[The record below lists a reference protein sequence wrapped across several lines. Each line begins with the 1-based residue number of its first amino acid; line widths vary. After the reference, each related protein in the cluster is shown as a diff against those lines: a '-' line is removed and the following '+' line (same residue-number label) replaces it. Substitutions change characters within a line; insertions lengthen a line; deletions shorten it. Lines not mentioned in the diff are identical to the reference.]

1 MVKEPASKLPK
12 LFEIDCI
19 SKNVCFGVLSILH
32 LIFVGWQ
39 WLANKGYLWCCK
51 SVEIA
56 LRGQADVQSD
66 FLKRDVS
73 LFPTESCQGGLTQPG
88 RVVSSGQ
95 PVSTLTEQS
104 SSPGISQEDFSGM

>member
-1 MVKEPASKLPK
+1 M
-12 LFEIDCI
+12 
-19 SKNVCFGVLSILH
+19 
-32 LIFVGWQ
+32 
-39 WLANKGYLWCCK
+39 
-51 SVEIA
+51 EIA

-73 LFPTESCQGGLTQPG
+73 LFPTESSQGGLTQPG
-88 RVVSSGQ
+88 MVVSSGQ